1 VFFGVETTAF
11 SLSNLILLIE
21 VKRGRSAGSAGTYSD
36 DRLMNPA
43 GMLRVKV
50 RFRCEMERGVFP
62 VNTVFYFWP
71 FPMLRSI
78 NF

>member
-1 VFFGVETTAF
+1 MFFGRETTAF
-11 SLSNLILLIE
+11 SLSNFILLIE

-43 GMLRVKV
+43 GMLRVRL

-62 VNTVFYFWP
+62 VNAAFYFWP
-71 FPMLRSI
+71 VPMLRSI

>member
-1 VFFGVETTAF
+1 MFFGIETTAF
-11 SLSNLILLIE
+11 SPSNLILLIE

-43 GMLRVKV
+43 GMLWVKL
-50 RFRCEMERGVFP
+50 RFRCEMERGVSP
-62 VNTVFYFWP
+62 VNTAFYFWP
-71 FPMLRSI
+71 VPMLGSI